1 MTLSFD
7 PDTLALDAGHF
18 IGGGAVA
25 GAFGMALRRP
35 SDRGA
40 FVEAPTAG
48 AEIVDRAVETT
59 QRALRSLGWDA
70 APSRYRTC
78 AMHAR
83 ANLLDAE
90 APGLSGLE
98 AICSKRPVGQSVPTD
113 IQGEVA

>member
-98 AICSKRPVGQSVPTD
+98 ASARSDPLARACRLTSKGK
-113 IQGEVA
+113 